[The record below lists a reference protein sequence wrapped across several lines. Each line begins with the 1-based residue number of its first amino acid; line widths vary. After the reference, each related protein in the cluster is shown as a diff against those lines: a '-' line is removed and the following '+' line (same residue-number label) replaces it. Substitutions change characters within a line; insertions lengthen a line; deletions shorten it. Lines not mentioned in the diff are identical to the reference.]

1 MMADIVAEDIE
12 DPPEGK
18 PRKRGL
24 VFGLLAALVL
34 GACGFFVTFLG
45 IVSLPGSPEPQE
57 KAPAV
62 EPLGPISFLPL
73 DAVRV
78 SLGPQARARHLEMVA
93 ELEVAPQ
100 HEAEVILLKP
110 RILDV
115 VNTYLRAVEVRDLED
130 PGALPRIR
138 AQLLRRIQIVTGQ
151 GRVRDLLIT
160 EFVLN

>member
-1 MMADIVAEDIE
+1 MADVVAEDIE
-12 DPPEGK
+12 DPPEKKGGK
-18 PRKRGL
+18 AGL
-24 VFGLLAALVL
+24 LIGLLAAIAL
-34 GACGFFVTFLG
+34 GAGGFFVTYSGLLGGSEPDPDAPPAREVIPLEEIAFL
-45 IVSLPGSPEPQE
+45 
-57 KAPAV
+57 K
-62 EPLGPISFLPL
+62 L
-73 DAVRV
+73 DPVRV
-78 SLGPQARARHLEMVA
+78 SLGRNARARHLEMTA
-93 ELEVAPQ
+93 ELEVAPA
-100 HEAEVILLKP
+100 HEADVIILKP